1 MGFKR
6 IGTHFSD
13 INSNISTII
22 ENSLQINDQPV
33 IVTCDICGF
42 QFTDM
47 HCKLKCTKCGY
58 MRDCSDP

>member
-6 IGTHFSD
+6 ISIHDTS
-13 INSNISTII
+13 INYNIAVGKEYTLKFNYQSA
-22 ENSLQINDQPV
+22 

-42 QFTDM
+42 QFTDV

>member
-6 IGTHFSD
+6 IRTKVSEF
-13 INSNISTII
+13 NLNKSTFIDYTPRT
-22 ENSLQINDQPV
+22 NNQSVVD
-33 IVTCDICGF
+33 TCDICGF
-42 QFTDM
+42 QFTDG